1 MEVLVNI
8 MDFGGFV
15 SYTVSGYK
23 CHPFGTQAIK
33 EAITVAAS
41 ELDMPQSLS
50 LRPGRR
56 GIRRTVLKGKDGKF
70 AVVYS
75 AFIGL
80 SEPNA
85 NRVGSFL
92 AIGIATQK
100 ELDCNS
106 NDVGPVLHNL
116 LSDLVERVSD
126 GYRFTS
132 ELGVDVINAFLRE
145 NSPILEDLQ
154 SSYSPSG
161 RTIFSSPQAER
172 STLFLS
178 DDRTALTIVFNR
190 ICSYLPYGTD
200 FFLFDTSASADVKGA
215 HHEFRVAAW
224 PIRAAQA
231 DIRPPAFSATTAQ
244 QPTLQLQEHSPRSN
258 SIEKSLDAEQIRE
271 VERIIDRRDDK
282 IKRII
287 SELQSAH
294 TRWKYISLFAI
305 SATTPL
311 LIIITYFLYTWH
323 SETTTQFK
331 SIQQQLQAN
340 RHKDPVRPADS
351 ETPADVEAAAPKS
364 PPSKK

>member
-1 MEVLVNI
+1 MKI

-23 CHPFGTQAIK
+23 CHSFGTQAIK
-33 EAITVAAS
+33 EAITVSAS

-56 GIRRTVLKGKDGKF
+56 GFRRTALKGKDGKF
-70 AVVYS
+70 AAVVYS

-92 AIGIATQK
+92 AIGIATQE
-100 ELDCNS
+100 ELDCTS

-132 ELGVDVINAFLRE
+132 GLNIEVINAFLGE

-154 SSYSPSG
+154 SNYSPSG
-161 RTIFSSPQAER
+161 RSIFNGHQAQR
-172 STLFLS
+172 GAVFLS
-178 DDRTALTIVFNR
+178 DDQSPLTLVFNR
-190 ICSYLPYGTD
+190 ICSYFPYGTD
-200 FFLFDTSASADVKGA
+200 FFLFDTSASGDVKSA

-231 DIRPPAFSATTAQ
+231 DIRPPTYSATTAQ
-244 QPTLQLQEHSPRSN
+244 QPRPQLQEHSPRSN
-258 SIEKSLDAEQIRE
+258 ASEKSLGTEQIRE
-271 VERIIDRRDDK
+271 VERLIDRRDEK
-282 IKRII
+282 TTKMI
-287 SELQSAH
+287 SEIQSTLTH
-294 TRWKYISLFAI
+294 WKYISLAGMGI
-305 SATTPL
+305 TTAL
-311 LIIITYFLYTWH
+311 LVIFSYFLYSWH
-323 SETTTQFK
+323 SEATAQLN
-331 SIQQQLQAN
+331 SIQQQLHST
-340 RHKDPVRPADS
+340 RHKDPAPPTDS
-351 ETPADVEAAAPKS
+351 EAPAGMEANTPKS
-364 PPSKK
+364 PPPRK